1 MVVFG
6 SFARRLPRS
15 RGASGPL
22 GGRPRGFSAGVQ
34 DRQAACAVQLEQVV
48 DHALEA
54 PLSGWLAAAQHPAG
68 VLDGLDLAEPRL
80 YDRLAPAVDLA
91 ALLGRGLAP
100 HPLLRG
106 GVLRDRPARRRRR
119 WLVVL
124 ETAGRD
130 VRIDAVL
137 LAGLHVLLGE
147 VTAVGGQHRPSGS
160 SAPTASRF

>member
-54 PLSGWLAAAQHPAG
+54 PLSASGWLAADQHPAA
-68 VLDGLDLAEPRL
+68 VLDGLDLAEHRL
-80 YDRLAPAVDLA
+80 DDRLAPAVDLA
-91 ALLGRGLAP
+91 ALLGRGLAR

-137 LAGLHVLLGE
+137 LAG
-147 VTAVGGQHRPSGS
+147 
-160 SAPTASRF
+160 